1 MMDERLK
8 YVTYCGL
15 YCELCSTR
23 GRVPKQAASLSKT
36 MVKDGW
42 DIWGKDLPNFK
53 QFWEFL
59 TRISDK
65 NNACPGCRQGGGPPF
80 CGIRKCAKNKGVDL
94 CVDCEAFP
102 CHRIKGLAKGYINL
116 IPDMKRMK
124 ELGFDAWFEEQKERA
139 ATGFV
144 YSDIRCPG
152 YEVPAD

>member
-8 YVTYCGL
+8 YITYCGL
-15 YCELCSTR
+15 YCELCSAR

-94 CVDCEAFP
+94 CVDCEEFP
-102 CHRIKGLAKGYINL
+102 CHRIEGLAKGYINL